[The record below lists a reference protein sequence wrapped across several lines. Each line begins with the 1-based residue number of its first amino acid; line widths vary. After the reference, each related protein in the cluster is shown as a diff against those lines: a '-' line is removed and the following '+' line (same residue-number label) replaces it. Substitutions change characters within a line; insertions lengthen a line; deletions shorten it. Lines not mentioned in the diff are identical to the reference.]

1 MMVLVVGATG
11 MTGRALV
18 EQLLSKGHTVRA
30 IVRSPGK
37 LPARVRDHP
46 NATVIEAS
54 VLDLTDAEMA
64 ERVKECDA
72 VVSCLGHV
80 MDFKGIFGEPKKLCT
95 DATRRLSDAI
105 EKNGSPTP
113 TRFILMNTVAVQNP
127 DLDEK
132 RTWFERGLLTLLRHT
147 LPPHRDNETAAAH
160 LHRNVGRENEHIE
173 WCSVRPDSL
182 IDAERSPYDIDESP
196 TTGILTGR
204 PTARS
209 NVAHLMTE
217 LIDNTELW
225 TMWKFRMPV
234 VMNATQKS

>member
-80 MDFKGIFGEPKKLCT
+80 MDFKGMFGDP
-95 DATRRLSDAI
+95 
-105 EKNGSPTP
+105 SPHYS
-113 TRFILMNTVAVQNP
+113 RV
-127 DLDEK
+127 
-132 RTWFERGLLTLLRHT
+132 
-147 LPPHRDNETAAAH
+147 
-160 LHRNVGRENEHIE
+160 
-173 WCSVRPDSL
+173 
-182 IDAERSPYDIDESP
+182 
-196 TTGILTGR
+196 
-204 PTARS
+204 
-209 NVAHLMTE
+209 TE
-217 LIDNTELW
+217 LLVVQAFSSVMTQMDAGVMTIEA
-225 TMWKFRMPV
+225 MRRPV
-234 VMNATQKS
+234 G